1 MVQIEG
7 SHAKALLSHLAVTMA
22 SSSSSC
28 SEFPTPNPKSK
39 VSPLQGMAKLEIRAG
54 FVFGSCVGNGNS

>member
-1 MVQIEG
+1 MVQFEV

-28 SEFPTPNPKSK
+28 SEFPAPKA
-39 VSPLQGMAKLEIRAG
+39 MARLAIRAG
-54 FVFGSCVGNGNS
+54 FVFGSCVGNGHS